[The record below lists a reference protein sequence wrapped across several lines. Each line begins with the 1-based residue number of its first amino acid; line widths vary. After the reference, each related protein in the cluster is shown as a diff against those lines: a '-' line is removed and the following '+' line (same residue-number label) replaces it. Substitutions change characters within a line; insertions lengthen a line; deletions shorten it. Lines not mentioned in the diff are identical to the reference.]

1 MKRRRAAVA
10 VNNNGDVALT
20 RDHVGPSPLTLRK
33 TVLGSTSIEHRA
45 GVGTYMR
52 GGRSCAGRLRL
63 NCEEQEPVSE

>member
-33 TVLGSTSIEHRA
+33 TVLGSTSIEHK
-45 GVGTYMR
+45 
-52 GGRSCAGRLRL
+52 
-63 NCEEQEPVSE
+63 QEWVHTCVAEGPALEGCG